1 MNTCKNILYYFKYVT
16 FVLFLYASIVLFP
29 NLITLKMG
37 IVCLI
42 LIILFSIV
50 TFVMFFLKKS
60 GEQFNILN
68 NFVLCLLHLY
78 FCFIAY
84 RYQASIGS
92 FNDLNN
98 TYFTLN
104 YFVTSLCLFTLTV
117 NKFILFYD

>member
-1 MNTCKNILYYFKYVT
+1 
-16 FVLFLYASIVLFP
+16 
-29 NLITLKMG
+29 
-37 IVCLI
+37 
-42 LIILFSIV
+42 
-50 TFVMFFLKKS
+50 MFFLKRN
-60 GEQFNILN
+60 GERFNILN

-78 FCFIAY
+78 FWFIAY